1 MHKNYATNSPIMKWI
16 VLYWN
21 MSKKDSPNTTLIF
34 TDLDGTLLDHHNYSF
49 DAAKEMLL
57 YIKMKQ
63 IPMIIVTSKT
73 KNEVIALQKELNIT
87 MPFIVENG
95 AGIYIPNGERYASI
109 TMGKTHTEILE
120 AFETCAKVISMRGF
134 SDMSDEEVA
143 KLTDLPL
150 QRASAAR
157 LRNYTEPFVLNE
169 HEKLS
174 ELTKMANKDGLDI
187 VKGGRFYHLI
197 TQGQDKAQAIK
208 YVIKHYQ
215 KMHYKKFKTVALG
228 DSTNDLTMLQSVDI
242 PILIPQADGNYISHN
257 IDHIIKAPYPGP
269 QGWNAALKEYFNVQ

>member
-1 MHKNYATNSPIMKWI
+1 M
-16 VLYWN
+16 LYWN
-21 MSKKDSPNTTLIF
+21 MLKKVKPNSALIF

-49 DAAKEMLL
+49 DAAKEMLQF
-57 YIKMKQ
+57 IKMKQ
-63 IPMIIVTSKT
+63 IPLIIVTSKT
-73 KNEVIALQKELNIT
+73 KNEVIALQKELDIK

-95 AGIYIPNGERYASI
+95 AGIYIPNGERYSSI

-120 AFETCAKVISMRGF
+120 AFENYAKVISMRGF
-134 SDMSDEEVA
+134 SDMSDEEIV

-157 LRNYTEPFVLNE
+157 IRGYTEPFVLNE
-169 HEKLS
+169 SEKLG

-208 YVIKHYQ
+208 YLIKYYQ
-215 KMHYKKFKTVALG
+215 KEHYKKFKTVALG
-228 DSTNDLTMLQSVDI
+228 DSANDLTMLQSVDI
-242 PILIPQADGNYISHN
+242 PILIPHADGSYISHG
-257 IDHIIKAPYPGP
+257 IEKIIQAPYPGP
-269 QGWNAALKEYFNVQ
+269 QGWNAVLKEYFNVK